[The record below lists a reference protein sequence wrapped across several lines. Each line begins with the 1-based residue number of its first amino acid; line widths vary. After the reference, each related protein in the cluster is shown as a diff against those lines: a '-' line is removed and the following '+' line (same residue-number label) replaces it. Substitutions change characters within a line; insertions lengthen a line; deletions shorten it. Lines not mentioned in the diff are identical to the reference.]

1 MYTNII
7 CIHKKGSRVKC
18 ENYRPISLISLPG
31 KLLEAIIASELD
43 SNYQWGFRKNRSP
56 SCFF

>member
-1 MYTNII
+1 MYT
-7 CIHKKGSRVKC
+7 KKGSRVKC